1 MSLIRTSS
9 MDRISCLPNDVL
21 CHILS
26 FLPTKHAVATSLLSS
41 RWVNLWA
48 FLPIIDLD
56 NSLYLNPLK
65 KESNSVVF
73 LDFVERVLTVNRS
86 QTVRKFRLH
95 VNNSCGQSM
104 SRINGFIHNVISRN
118 VIEID
123 LGIYLNFPLDD
134 DCLKISNSESLKVLK
149 ISSDNGLRMP
159 AFSGCFPN
167 LRVFDV
173 RVSLYE
179 SGEDLITK
187 LFPCLSVLEKLSLVG
202 DLTDCTGKLYF
213 NICGAALK
221 SLELELLIDNYDDC
235 DAMVVIDAPQLE
247 YLRLKD
253 GFLASYL
260 VKNKPAISEVSL
272 DVGDYDEEF
281 LEFLDEEGPTRL
293 TRFNELLH
301 NLVNSKFISVSART
315 SKVIFS
321 QKWNLP
327 VLPSLMKL
335 ELVVHTSSWILLLYW
350 LENCPNLKVL
360 SLIIKEKPE
369 EDSDMLEELE
379 LTKPDDVPSCLT
391 LRVKEIEIQ
400 RLGKVEEEEMLK
412 YLLENANALDKFTV
426 NSRVYIKDGIL
437 Q

>member
-1 MSLIRTSS
+1 

-26 FLPTKHAVATSLLSS
+26 FLPTKHAVATSILSS

-65 KESNSVVF
+65 KESNSVLF
-73 LDFVERVLTVNRS
+73 FDFVERVLSLNKS
-86 QTVRKFRLH
+86 QTVVKFRLH
-95 VNNSCGQSM
+95 INDSCGQSM

-118 VIEID
+118 IIEID
-123 LGIYLNFPLDD
+123 LGIFLNFPLDD
-134 DCLKISNSESLKVLK
+134 DCLKISNSQSLQLLK
-149 ISSDNGLRMP
+149 IRSDNGLKMP
-159 AFSGCFPN
+159 AFSGCFPS
-167 LRVFDV
+167 LTVFDV

-202 DLTDCTGKLYF
+202 DLTDCTGEIYF
-213 NICGAALK
+213 NISGTALK

-235 DAMVVIDAPQLE
+235 DAMVVIDAPHLE
-247 YLRLKD
+247 YLRLQD

-260 VKNKPAISEVSL
+260 VKNKPAITEVNL

-281 LEFLDEEGPTRL
+281 LEFLDEVGPTRL
-293 TRFNELLH
+293 SRVNELLH
-301 NLVNSKFISVSART
+301 NLVNAKFISVSART

-335 ELVVHTSSWILLLYW
+335 ELSVHTTSWILLLYW
-350 LENCPNLKVL
+350 LESCPNLKVL
-360 SLIIKEKPE
+360 SLIIKEKPM
-369 EDSDMLEELE
+369 EDFDMIEELE
-379 LTKPDDVPSCLT
+379 LVEPDHVPSCLT
-391 LRVKEIEIQ
+391 LRVKEIEIE

-412 YLLENANALDKFTV
+412 YLLDNAKALDKFTV